1 MHACVCS
8 AQTHN
13 GGGGARCR
21 ADQQGPNRQGGHR
34 RARTRKNVANAE
46 KKQQHIAFPEGFG
59 ATGGGGPAMLNM
71 ARANATKQSV
81 PVVWSEGT
89 ARPQAIDRCPS
100 LVAFARDS
108 AGAIAQ
114 GAEMISSL
122 FVINMKG
129 EVVISRQY
137 RCARPVCV
145 CVCARA
151 VRWGAWVFGRP
162 SSSGPGGLARHV
174 TPCFDRLAC
183 VSRARPQRRRV
194 VGRHRHI
201 PHQGVRGDEL
211 GRVVALRVCVPPSRR
226 APPCAPTRRA
236 TAPHAGHRREGGG
249 LEAAD
254 RNARRLVV
262 PLHAPQ
268 ERVLCCGH
276 ALQRERGCV
285 CVRDRWGRPVC
296 PPPPPHV
303 FVRCSPCVAHL
314 CVCTSLAGGV
324 QASCFSSCSPSSRC
338 SRGTSGRSG
347 TRCVVAS
354 IHG

>member
-1 MHACVCS
+1 MRACVCS

-89 ARPQAIDRCPS
+89 ARASGYRCRS

-145 CVCARA
+145 CLRARGA
-151 VRWGAWVFGRP
+151 VGCVGVWTALVFG
-162 SSSGPGGLARHV
+162 
-174 TPCFDRLAC
+174 
-183 VSRARPQRRRV
+183 
-194 VGRHRHI
+194 
-201 PHQGVRGDEL
+201 
-211 GRVVALRVCVPPSRR
+211 
-226 APPCAPTRRA
+226 TRRLG
-236 TAPHAGHRREGGG
+236 PS
-249 LEAAD
+249 
-254 RNARRLVV
+254 
-262 PLHAPQ
+262 
-268 ERVLCCGH
+268 CH
-276 ALQRERGCV
+276 AL
-285 CVRDRWGRPVC
+285 
-296 PPPPPHV
+296 
-303 FVRCSPCVAHL
+303 F
-314 CVCTSLAGGV
+314 
-324 QASCFSSCSPSSRC
+324 
-338 SRGTSGRSG
+338 
-347 TRCVVAS
+347 
-354 IHG
+354 